1 MHANSNV
8 TFELEWTCV
17 ETRKEGIMKMFEN
30 II

>member
-8 TFELEWTCV
+8 TFELEWTCF